1 MQGQN
6 SKDRSF
12 LAISAMILAVS
23 AFLLLESGCSNHIG
37 TTATSFLKRVREEPD
52 PNIRYIAYG
61 KLASP
66 NCYDSE
72 EQKNEAVAT
81 LVDKLEN
88 GQEPVGTRALI
99 CHTLGQLRKPAARE
113 AIVKATN
120 DIEPIVRVE
129 ACRAL
134 GKVGRNEDATV
145 LARVMAVDTLEDCR
159 IAAID
164 GLRELKPTDPR
175 IQMVLVNGM
184 QHDDPAIRLASLQA
198 LEQITG
204 KRFGPDA
211 IAWQTG
217 LNLESPTMIASPGQA
232 AGIDPSVKTAG
243 TAEPPPAA
251 EPVYPPRLA
260 PLKSKYSID
269 KSPTPQ

>member
-1 MQGQN
+1 MQGQYT
-6 SKDRSF
+6 KARRV
-12 LAISAMILAVS
+12 LAIPGMILAVS
-23 AFLLLESGCSNHIG
+23 SLLLLDLGCSHHIG

-52 PNIRYIAYG
+52 PNIRYIAYS

-72 EQKNEAVAT
+72 EQKDEAVAT
-81 LVDKLEN
+81 LVEKLEN

-99 CHTLGQLRKPAARE
+99 CHTLGELRKQAARE

-120 DIEPIVRVE
+120 DVEPIVRVE

-134 GKVGRNEDATV
+134 GKVGRDEDATV

-175 IQMVLVNGM
+175 IQLVLVNGM
-184 QHDDPAIRLASLQA
+184 QHDDPAIRLGSLKA

-204 KRFGPDA
+204 KRLGPDA
-211 IAWQTG
+211 IAWQKG
-217 LNLESPTMIASPGQA
+217 LNLESATMMASQGQA
-232 AGIDPSVKTAG
+232 GAVDPAVKTAG
-243 TAEPPPAA
+243 TATKAAPAQ
-251 EPVYPPRLA
+251 PVYPPQPP
-260 PLKSKYSID
+260 PLQPKYSVD
-269 KSPTPQ
+269 KSPRP

>member
-6 SKDRSF
+6 FQNRRV
-12 LAISAMILAVS
+12 LARPALILAVS
-23 AFLLLESGCSNHIG
+23 TLVFVGAGCSNHIG

-52 PNIRYIAYG
+52 PNIRYLAYS

-66 NCYDSE
+66 SCYDSE

-88 GQEPVGTRALI
+88 GSEPVGTRALI
-99 CHTLGQLRKPAARE
+99 CHTLGELRKSAARE
-113 AIVKATN
+113 AIVKATS
-120 DIEPIVRVE
+120 DTEPIVRVE

-134 GKVGRNEDATV
+134 GKVGVDEDSTV
-145 LARVMAVDTLEDCR
+145 LARVMTVDTMEDCR

-164 GLRELKPTDPR
+164 GLRELKPKDPR
-175 IQMVLVNGM
+175 IQMVLLNGM
-184 QHDDPAIRLASLQA
+184 QHDDPAIRLASLKA

-211 IAWQTG
+211 IVWQKG
-217 LNLESPTMIASPGQA
+217 LNLEVPTLIASPGSPSNF
-232 AGIDPSVKTAG
+232 DPNVRTAG
-243 TAEPPPAA
+243 NVEPPPVE
-251 EPVYPPRLA
+251 EPAYPPKLA
-260 PLKSKYSID
+260 PLKAKYGIG
-269 KSPTPQ
+269 KAQYP